1 MILKTLRLLS
11 QVLQLPL
18 IEYDERDLLQNI
30 SLALQEYLV
39 ASNARI
45 KYPLSNETAR
55 PDYRSSDASYEKFS
69 LDVKTGLCLMLSQLF
84 LLINSSDAA
93 TAFNMRILEV
103 LENIC
108 HRSHDIRPLV
118 VSS

>member
-1 MILKTLRLLS
+1 MILKTLKLLS

-18 IEYDERDLLQNI
+18 IEYDERELLQNI

-45 KYPLSNETAR
+45 RYPLGNETTR
-55 PDYRSSDASYEKFS
+55 LDYHTSEASYEKFS

-93 TAFNMRILEV
+93 SEFNIRILEV
-103 LENIC
+103 LENIY
-108 HRSHDIRPLV
+108 HRSHEIRPLI

>member
-1 MILKTLRLLS
+1 MILKTLKLLS

-18 IEYDERDLLQNI
+18 IEYDERELLQNI
-30 SLALQEYLV
+30 SVALQEYLV

-45 KYPLSNETAR
+45 RYPLNETTR

-84 LLINSSDAA
+84 LLINSSDVAS
-93 TAFNMRILEV
+93 AFNMRILEV
-103 LENIC
+103 LENIY

>member
-1 MILKTLRLLS
+1 MILKTLKLLS

-18 IEYDERDLLQNI
+18 IEYDERELLQNI

-39 ASNARI
+39 ASNARVT
-45 KYPLSNETAR
+45 YPLATETTR
-55 PDYRSSDASYEKFS
+55 PDYPSSDASYEKFS
-69 LDVKTGLCLMLSQLF
+69 LHIKTGLCLMLSQLF

-93 TAFNMRILEV
+93 SAFNMRILEV
-103 LENIC
+103 LETIY
-108 HRSHDIRPLV
+108 HRSHEIRPLV

>member
-1 MILKTLRLLS
+1 MILKALKLLS

-18 IEYDERDLLQNI
+18 IEYDERELLQNI

-39 ASNARI
+39 ASNSRVR
-45 KYPLSNETAR
+45 YPLRNETTR
-55 PDYRSSDASYEKFS
+55 QDYHSSDASYAKFS

-93 TAFNMRILEV
+93 SEFNMRILEV
-103 LENIC
+103 LENIY
-108 HRSHDIRPLV
+108 HRSHEIRPLV